1 VHLHGSPNGV
11 DNAEWIKCIIKRG
24 GCFNPSVVCLP
35 RYFSWSLNP
44 HPVQKVVECDKAVSF
59 KMATLSIQIEVL
71 CLSVNPDAGFV
82 EFIYFS
88 CFM

>member
-1 VHLHGSPNGV
+1 MFQSQ
-11 DNAEWIKCIIKRG
+11 C
-24 GCFNPSVVCLP
+24 CLLAP
-35 RYFSWSLNP
+35 KYFSWSLNP

-59 KMATLSIQIEVL
+59 KMTALLIQNEVL
-71 CLSVNPDAGFV
+71 CCVCVNPDAGFV